1 MPVSGD
7 GSYFSRVLV
16 KFLEI
21 FAAGLATAVS
31 GYLIAHLS
39 GVFSAPAPMPVGT
52 AIQVAPTPTT
62 VSGGPSVQPAPPATT
77 VSGGQSVQLAPPA
90 STNVSEQPLA
100 RQEETGT
107 RQEETVAPI
116 VAQPPDGAAN
126 ATKAAAAR
134 KHIETDTS
142 AAESKRRQD
151 SVLARVRAALA
162 NRDAKRA
169 KAPDAPP
176 RQANA
181 PQGPTPAGAQP
192 RPLDDRRA
200 ASVAVPPPDTAN
212 LQPPPLQQS
221 AAQPAAP
228 APAPIEI
235 EPRPIVPAQTEPA
248 APAQEETGALSTLGR
263 DPLTATDDAPRP
275 PMPVGQ

>member
-21 FAAGLATAVS
+21 FAAGVATAVS

-39 GVFSAPAPMPVGT
+39 GVFSAPAPVPVGT
-52 AIQVAPTPTT
+52 AIQTAPTATT
-62 VSGGPSVQPAPPATT
+62 VSGGPSVQPAPPA
-77 VSGGQSVQLAPPA
+77 
-90 STNVSEQPLA
+90 STNVNEQPLA
-100 RQEETGT
+100 RQEESST
-107 RQEETVAPI
+107 RQEETVAPA
-116 VAQPPDGAAN
+116 VAQQPDGAPN

-134 KHIETDTS
+134 KHIEMDTS

-151 SVLARVRAALA
+151 SVLARARAALA
-162 NRDAKRA
+162 NSDAKRT
-169 KAPDAPP
+169 KPPDAPL

-181 PQGPTPAGAQP
+181 PQGPTPPGGQP

-200 ASVAVPPPDTAN
+200 ATSIAVAPPDTAN
-212 LQPPPLQQS
+212 LQPPPIQQS

-235 EPRPIVPAQTEPA
+235 EPRPVVPAQMEPA
-248 APAQEETGALSTLGR
+248 TPAQEETGALSTLGR